1 MSAGWN
7 AFVIGLVLIQVVGA
21 LWLLMSLTSNPQK
34 EGEGETTGH
43 TWDGDLKE
51 YNNPLPRWWLY
62 LFWLT
67 AAWMLGYLIIYPGLG
82 NIAGTL
88 GWSQTAQYEA
98 EVAAADA
105 RYGNVFAAFTD
116 MDVADMAAD
125 PEAVRLGRNLYLNN
139 CATCHG
145 SDARGARGFPNLS
158 DGIWQYGGDPAVV
171 VQTIS
176 NGRIGVMPALG
187 AVLGDTGTDEVVAY
201 VQSLSGAG
209 SADAAV
215 VAAGQQKYVQFCS
228 ACHGATGVGMAALGA
243 PNLTDDT
250 WLHGGSAEI
259 IRDVIMNGRQNQ
271 MPAQRDLLSEDRIR
285 VLAAYV
291 LSLNAE

>member
-7 AFVIGLVLIQVVGA
+7 AFVIGLVLIQVLGA
-21 LWLLMSLTSNPQK
+21 LWLLMSLTSNPQD
-34 EGEGETTGH
+34 EGEGDTTGH

-67 AAWMLGYLIIYPGLG
+67 AIWMLVYLVIYPGLG
-82 NIAGTL
+82 NIAGSL
-88 GWSQTAQYEA
+88 GWSQTGQYE
-98 EVAAADA
+98 EEIAAADA
-105 RYGNVFAAFTD
+105 RYGDIFAAFND
-116 MDVADMAAD
+116 MTVADMAAE

-158 DGIWQYGGDPAVV
+158 DGIWQYGGDPAVI
-171 VQTIS
+171 VQTIT

-187 AVLGDTGTDEVVAY
+187 AALGEGGTDEVVAY

-209 SADAAV
+209 SADPAV
-215 VAAGQQKYVQFCS
+215 LAAGQQKYVQFCS
-228 ACHGATGVGMAALGA
+228 ACHGATGQGMAALGA
-243 PNLTDDT
+243 PDLSDDS

-259 IRDVIMNGRQNQ
+259 IRDIIMNGRQNQ
-271 MPAQRDLLSEDRIR
+271 MPAQRDLLSEERIR

>member
-88 GWSQTAQYEA
+88 GWSQTTQYEA